1 MKNLHFTLI
10 LYSIPLKNS
19 IPIYLEI
26 SPSVIIFPL
35 SLLSHILI
43 LRLEDL
49 YFLSLFFFFNNK
61 VSLTFKRSII
71 QLFIIS
77 KVLYFAPLLDSN
89 KKKKISKNAQS
100 LMNIALLGCIDSASS
115 NKEDSLNI
123 EIKKKKKNV
132 CVISRGTRPLVFMPY
147 FVILQVFP
155 IVGFCTSLQIK
166 SFLANGKN
174 LKIYFFLVEFQL

>member
-10 LYSIPLKNS
+10 LYSISLKNS

-89 KKKKISKNAQS
+89 KKKISKNAQS

-123 EIKKKKKNV
+123 ERKKKKYMSYIQRDST
-132 CVISRGTRPLVFMPY
+132 ISVY
-147 FVILQVFP
+147 ILSRDSSN
-155 IVGFCTSLQIK
+155 IS
-166 SFLANGKN
+166 N
-174 LKIYFFLVEFQL
+174 